1 MLFLASDTFLRR
13 PTAGPDLRRRDST
26 ESAPTSA
33 LPRGGQHPP
42 LRSTTARGRI
52 APPRRGC
59 VRMRRRSRLV
69 SAGAGGPGRVAMAAG
84 GGGRRWRMVAPLL
97 LVVFQLAGA
106 ASAAALPVVINTWA
120 FRKAA
125 ETGAPAGG
133 RAGPGGAGQGRAVP
147 FCADRSVLPRCSLL
161 QLRSRRGARGFG
173 VTTK

>member
-26 ESAPTSA
+26 ESAPSSA

-69 SAGAGGPGRVAMAAG
+69 SAGAVGAGQGGD
-84 GGGRRWRMVAPLL
+84 GGGRRRPAVEDGRAS
-97 LVVFQLAGA
+97 LARCV
-106 ASAAALPVVINTWA
+106 S
-120 FRKAA
+120 
-125 ETGAPAGG
+125 AGG
-133 RAGPGGAGQGRAVP
+133 RRLSCRPA
-147 FCADRSVLPRCSLL
+147 RSHQHV
-161 QLRSRRGARGFG
+161 G
-173 VTTK
+173 V